1 MRAINFWGGFL
12 QGISQGVQYNQL
24 RQRQDEELKLKQ
36 QAAKSALA
44 LHDLT
49 LRKQQREESARS
61 SLKDIIGQ
69 GVAPGT
75 MPTEGLDPNILGRDA
90 GDEPRQDLTP
100 PGIREALVGKR
111 QAANQRVGMRQAM
124 VDIARPQDLPG
135 LLGLRLR
142 RGRAGRARSIKDAL
156 LGSVPANM
164 NSIGPG
170 LGTQTHPLTALDELA
185 LARQMGLSPE
195 QYRALTGRSYPLAQ
209 Q

>member
-1 MRAINFWGGFL
+1 MRAINFWGGLL

-24 RQRQDEELKLKQ
+24 RKRQDEELKLRQ

-69 GVAPGT
+69 GVAPET

-111 QAANQRVGMRQAM
+111 QAANQQVGMRQAM

-135 LLGLRLR
+135 LLGLRPRRARVR
-142 RGRAGRARSIKDAL
+142 RGSPIRDAL
-156 LGSVPANM
+156 IGLPPANTNM
-164 NSIGPG
+164 LDPA
-170 LGTQTHPLTALDELA
+170 LGMQTRPLTAMDEFA
-185 LARQMGLSPE
+185 LARQLGLSPE
-195 QYRALTGRSYPLAQ
+195 QYRAVTGRPYPMARP
-209 Q
+209 